1 MEKAMKFEND
11 FRSWMELSTD
21 LAEKTISNYIQAMNK
36 ICQDSSMSELEN
48 ITDIEKLQS
57 LKTIYFSIQEN
68 AIMDSEGHRMYSA
81 GFNKFISFRES
92 QGSVPVGNEGIIYII
107 SNPAMPGLV
116 KIGKTIDLESRLK
129 SLYSSGVPLPFRCI
143 FAKKVSN
150 YHFVEREIHN
160 LLAPHR
166 ENTNREFFRI
176 AEDQVVSSLRIVEG
190 EDVTPKSD
198 DFEDKEDEVAFQK
211 TTRIGQRFNFDMVN
225 IRMGSILHFSRDE
238 NITCKV
244 ISSTRVEFEGNNH
257 SLSSAGLIAIN
268 RMGYSWKS
276 MPGPLNWKYDGEVL
290 DSRRIRLEEG

>member
-21 LAEKTISNYIQAMNK
+21 LAEKTISNYIRAMNK
-36 ICQDSSMSELEN
+36 ICQDSSMSELQK

-143 FAKKVSN
+143 YAKKVSN

-198 DFEDKEDEVAFQK
+198 DFEDKEDEVAFQR

>member
-1 MEKAMKFEND
+1 MKFEND

-21 LAEKTISNYIQAMNK
+21 LAKKTISNYIQAMSK
-36 ICQDSSMSELEN
+36 ICQDPSMSVLEK
-48 ITDIEKLQS
+48 TSDIEKLKS

-68 AIMDSEGHRMYSA
+68 AEMDSKGNRMYSA

-92 QGSVPVGNEGIIYII
+92 QGTTPVGNEGIIYII

-143 FAKKVSN
+143 YAKRVSN
-150 YHFVEREIHN
+150 YHFIEREIHN

-176 AEDQVVSSLRIVEG
+176 SEDKVISSLRIVEG

-225 IRMGSILHFSRDE
+225 IKMGSILHFARDV
-238 NITCKV
+238 NIICKV

-257 SLSSAGLIAIN
+257 SLSSAGLIAIK
-268 RMGYSWKS
+268 RMGYDWKS
-276 MPGPLNWKYDGEVL
+276 MAGPLNWKYDGEVL
-290 DSRRIRLEEG
+290 DARRIRLEEGH

>member
-1 MEKAMKFEND
+1 MKFEND

-21 LAEKTISNYIQAMNK
+21 LANKTINNYIRAMNK
-36 ICQDSSMSELEN
+36 ISQHSSMIELEK

-68 AIMDSEGHRMYSA
+68 SIMDSEGHRMYSA

-143 FAKKVSN
+143 YAKKVSN

-198 DFEDKEDEVAFQK
+198 DFEDKEDEAAFQK

-225 IRMGSILHFSRDE
+225 IKMGSILHFARDE
-238 NITCKV
+238 NIICKV
-244 ISSTRVEFEGNNH
+244 ISSTRVEFEGSNH

-268 RMGYSWKS
+268 RMGYNWKS

>member
-1 MEKAMKFEND
+1 MKFEND

-92 QGSVPVGNEGIIYII
+92 QGAVPVGNEGIIYII

>member
-1 MEKAMKFEND
+1 
-11 FRSWMELSTD
+11 
-21 LAEKTISNYIQAMNK
+21 
-36 ICQDSSMSELEN
+36 
-48 ITDIEKLQS
+48 
-57 LKTIYFSIQEN
+57 
-68 AIMDSEGHRMYSA
+68 
-81 GFNKFISFRES
+81 
-92 QGSVPVGNEGIIYII
+92 
-107 SNPAMPGLV
+107 MPGLV

>member
-1 MEKAMKFEND
+1 MKFEND